1 MMKGFVFNTP
11 TTVVFGSGSINSIKG
26 QVSRLG
32 CKKPL
37 VITGP
42 RLGSSSLLDE
52 LRRPIEESGME
63 FRVYDRVSPEPP
75 AETIAEAVGVIR
87 QGGYDLLVGFGG
99 GSTMDFAKIASILAV
114 HDARIEDMAGNDR
127 VPAKGLPTIM
137 VPTTSG
143 SGSEVS
149 PVAVL
154 SFPDQGM
161 KRGIA
166 SLRLIPDAALVDPV
180 LTLGLP
186 SEITANTGV
195 DALIHGIESFL
206 SVKANPLSE
215 NLSLMACENIARNLV
230 RAVRFGGDLEARE
243 GMSLGSLAAG
253 LAFSMAGTAAVH
265 ALAYPLG
272 GQFHVPHG
280 AANAVML
287 RPLLEFNLPA
297 CQERFARLAMA
308 FGVAIPGDLQGS
320 AEAFVRFVI
329 DLSEKAGVR
338 THLRDLGIPREALA
352 TMAKAAMEEIRL
364 LENNPRALTREDAE
378 RLYSEAW

>member
-1 MMKGFVFNTP
+1 MKGFVFNAP
-11 TTVVFGSGSINSIKG
+11 TTVVFGSGSIASISG

-32 CKKPL
+32 CKNPL

-42 RLGSSSLLDE
+42 RIGSSFLLDE
-52 LRRPIEESGME
+52 LRRPMEESGLE

-75 AETIAEAVGVIR
+75 AETIAEAVSVIR
-87 QGGYDLLVGFGG
+87 QGGHDLLVGFGG

-114 HDARIEDMAGNDR
+114 HDVRIEDMAGNDR

-166 SLRLIPDAALVDPV
+166 SRRLIPDAALVDPA

-186 SEITANTGV
+186 AEITANTGV
-195 DALIHGIESFL
+195 DALIHGVESFL

-230 RAVRFGGDLEARE
+230 RAVRSGDDLEARE
-243 GMSLGSLAAG
+243 GMSLGSLTAG

-320 AEAFVRFVI
+320 SEAFIRLVI
-329 DLSEKAGVR
+329 DLSEKAGVK

-352 TMAKAAMEEIRL
+352 TMAEAAMEEVRL
-364 LENNPRALTREDAE
+364 LENNPRVLTREDAE

>member
-1 MMKGFVFNTP
+1 
-11 TTVVFGSGSINSIKG
+11 
-26 QVSRLG
+26 
-32 CKKPL
+32 
-37 VITGP
+37 
-42 RLGSSSLLDE
+42 
-52 LRRPIEESGME
+52 
-63 FRVYDRVSPEPP
+63 
-75 AETIAEAVGVIR
+75 
-87 QGGYDLLVGFGG
+87 
-99 GSTMDFAKIASILAV
+99 
-114 HDARIEDMAGNDR
+114 MAGNDR

-166 SLRLIPDAALVDPV
+166 SRRLIPDAALVDPV

-186 SEITANTGV
+186 SWITANTGV
-195 DALIHGIESFL
+195 DALIHGVESFL

-230 RAVRFGGDLEARE
+230 RAVHYGGDLEARE
-243 GMSLGSLAAG
+243 GMSLGSLTAG

-297 CQERFARLAMA
+297 CQGRFARLAMA
-308 FGVAIPGDLQGS
+308 FGVAIPGDLQAS
-320 AEAFVRFVI
+320 AEAFIRLVVE
-329 DLSEKAGVR
+329 LSEKAGVK
-338 THLRDLGIPREALA
+338 THLRDLGIPRGALS
-352 TMAKAAMEEIRL
+352 TMADAAMEEVRL

-378 RLYSEAW
+378 RLYCAAW

>member
-1 MMKGFVFNTP
+1 MKGFVFNAP
-11 TTVVFGSGSINSIKG
+11 TTVVFGSGSVASISG

-37 VITGP
+37 IITGP
-42 RLGSSSLLDE
+42 RIGSSSLLDE
-52 LRRPIEESGME
+52 LRRPMEESGLE

-75 AETIAEAVGVIR
+75 AETIAEAVSVIR

-114 HDARIEDMAGNDR
+114 HDVRIEDMAGNDR

-166 SLRLIPDAALVDPV
+166 SRRLIPDAALVDPA

-186 SEITANTGV
+186 AEITANTGV
-195 DALIHGIESFL
+195 DALIHGVESFL

-230 RAVRFGGDLEARE
+230 RAVRSGDDIEARE
-243 GMSLGSLAAG
+243 GMSLGSLTAG

-297 CQERFARLAMA
+297 CLERFARLAMA

-320 AEAFVRFVI
+320 SEAFIRLVI
-329 DLSEKAGVR
+329 ELSEKAGVK

-352 TMAKAAMEEIRL
+352 TMAEAAMEEVRL
-364 LENNPRALTREDAE
+364 LENNPRVLTREDAE

>member
-1 MMKGFVFNTP
+1 MKGFVFNAP
-11 TTVVFGSGSINSIKG
+11 TTVVFGSGSIASISG

-32 CKKPL
+32 CKNPL

-42 RLGSSSLLDE
+42 RIGSSSLLDE
-52 LRRPIEESGME
+52 LRRPMEESGLE

-75 AETIAEAVGVIR
+75 AETIAEAVSVIR

-114 HDARIEDMAGNDR
+114 HDVRIEDMAGNDR

-166 SLRLIPDAALVDPV
+166 SRRLIPDAAFVDPA

-186 SEITANTGV
+186 AEITANTGV
-195 DALIHGIESFL
+195 DALIHGVESFL

-230 RAVRFGGDLEARE
+230 RAVRSGDDLEARE
-243 GMSLGSLAAG
+243 GMSLGSLTAG

-320 AEAFVRFVI
+320 SEAFIRLVI
-329 DLSEKAGVR
+329 DLSEKAGVK

-352 TMAKAAMEEIRL
+352 TMAKAAMEEVRL
-364 LENNPRALTREDAE
+364 LENNPRVLTREDAE

>member
-1 MMKGFVFNTP
+1 MKGFVFNAP
-11 TTVVFGSGSINSIKG
+11 TTVVFGSGSIASIAG
-26 QVSRLG
+26 QISRLG
-32 CKKPL
+32 CKNPL

-42 RLGSSSLLDE
+42 RIGSSPLLDE
-52 LRRPIEESGME
+52 LKGPLEEAGLG
-63 FRVYDRVSPEPP
+63 FRVYDGVSPEPP
-75 AETIAEAVGVIR
+75 AETIAEAVNVIR

-114 HDARIEDMAGNDR
+114 HDVRIEDMAGNDR

-166 SLRLIPDAALVDPV
+166 SRRLIPDAALVDPV

-186 SEITANTGV
+186 SWITANTGV
-195 DALIHGIESFL
+195 DALIHGVESFL

-230 RAVRFGGDLEARE
+230 RAVHYGGDLEARE
-243 GMSLGSLAAG
+243 GMSLGSLTAG

-297 CQERFARLAMA
+297 CQGRFARLAMA
-308 FGVAIPGDLQGS
+308 FGVAIPGALQAS
-320 AEAFVRFVI
+320 AEAFIRLVVE
-329 DLSEKAGVR
+329 LSEKAGVK
-338 THLRDLGIPREALA
+338 THLRDLGIPRGALS
-352 TMAKAAMEEIRL
+352 TMADAAMEEVRL

-378 RLYSEAW
+378 RLYCAAW